1 MFSLLLRWMR
11 QPRLIA
17 DDDLMRAKLWRLS
30 GWVLVVCAA
39 HVLAMM
45 LLEGMG
51 PGDALWLTA
60 TTIVTVGYG
69 DLSAKTD
76 LGRLATFLLMY
87 VGGIFV
93 VASMVSALVE
103 WQGRKYERKATG
115 AWEWNLSNHLLLI
128 GEPSGDVVQHV
139 GRLVDQ
145 IRAHEDWAGVPVQ
158 MLTRAFGDGRLPA
171 ALGDRGIL
179 HVTGSA
185 ADPQALAR
193 ATPDKA
199 RCILVFSCSE
209 TDREAT
215 ARVLDTMLRLRDLA
229 PDVPLVVE
237 CVDVGDHQRL
247 ARLGR
252 AQPIRVMHGYPEVAA
267 RAIVSPGSE
276 TLIEQLFT
284 AEGDE
289 CRRIDLPR
297 PWAGAW
303 LDLLVPLAKAGIG
316 TPIGCRC
323 METGQILSN
332 PLGRQVKTDALFLII
347 NDARQTTAAA
357 DTAKLLFA

>member
-1 MFSLLLRWMR
+1 MFALLLRWMR
-11 QPRLIA
+11 KPGLA
-17 DDDLMRAKLWRLS
+17 AGDDLVKARLWRLG
-30 GWVLVVCAA
+30 GWVGIVCLAHAA
-39 HVLAMM
+39 AMM
-45 LLEGMG
+45 ALEGMG
-51 PGDALWLTA
+51 LSDALWLTA

-76 LGRLATFLLMY
+76 IGRLATVLLLY

-93 VASMVSALVE
+93 VASLVSALAE
-103 WQGRKYERKATG
+103 WYGRKYERKATG

-145 IRAHEDWAGVPVQ
+145 VRAHEDWAGVPVQ
-158 MLTRAFGDGRLPA
+158 MLTRAFADGRLPVPLA
-171 ALGDRGIL
+171 DRGIV
-179 HVTGSA
+179 HVTGSPV
-185 ADPQALAR
+185 DSQALAR
-193 ATPDKA
+193 STPEKA
-199 RCILVFSCSE
+199 RCILVFSSSE

-215 ARVLDTMLRLRDLA
+215 ARVLDTVLRLREQA
-229 PDVPLVVE
+229 PAVPLVAE
-237 CVDVGDHQRL
+237 CVDIGDHERL
-247 ARLGR
+247 ARLGQ

-276 TLIEQLFT
+276 ALIEQLFT

-297 PWAGAW
+297 LWEGEW
-303 LDLLVPLAKAGIG
+303 LDLLVTLAKAGIG

-323 METGQILSN
+323 TETGAILSN
-332 PLGRQVKTDALFLII
+332 PLGRRVKTDALFLIVG
-347 NDARQTTAAA
+347 DARQAGAAA
-357 DTAKLLFA
+357 DTAKLLFT